1 MAQPDPGKDAKRIK
15 RMAEGIDLPED
26 DLRKMQIEMQI
37 DLGLDLRSSPDEV
50 HRVAREQD
58 EAHQAEMNALLEQL
72 KDKPPEVR
80 ERILEELERTSADKS
95 VFETAAKTKATSD
108 EPEPAPPEP
117 DPVEAAP
124 PEDDTRVDS
133 KVALVIAD
141 DNMHAWLS
149 VTPPQNGGRA
159 PNVRVLEEY
168 LKRKGVVWGVDKK
181 RLQLIA
187 TEVAEKNRQVT
198 DFEIATGRPVEE
210 GQNAEIIVKFEKI
223 EPGEFRGALDLT
235 DVVAIGRAIKG
246 MPLLQLKPA
255 ISGRNGMTVRGEEI
269 KAADVKSLQIETRR
283 NTKRAGDL
291 IVPEIDGIVYLYGS
305 AIMVKAYADAEVQVE
320 LDDEKMNAFVNLIP
334 AIGDGLKLTLEMT
347 REALRNAGITSGIDE
362 RMLADAIAKCEADK
376 MPLSRLPV
384 AKGTMPVNGAD
395 GKIMFRIRMQGSNEP
410 VEKDGGRVDYRE
422 KDSII
427 NIDENTLIAVQFPAQ
442 KKISDGI
449 TVTGDPI
456 PGKDGN
462 PVEIKVG
469 KNIESKPNDRGH
481 TEYYSKISGQV
492 VFADGVLDV
501 EPLFVVEK
509 NVDMSVGNID
519 FVGNVLVKGNVNDDF
534 TVKAGGDIEVR
545 GTVSAAHLVAG
556 RDIYIKGGVVARS
569 AGGLRAGNN
578 AVVRFAENASI
589 IANNTITI
597 DRAAMLSEVAAGN
610 AVICKKEK
618 GQIIGGHTIA
628 RNLIEVKE
636 LGSSSGTKT
645 EVTIGM
651 DFFQM
656 EQLNR
661 LTEELQKF
669 TRALEKIDGVLEKM
683 EKARLQDG
691 SIPAEIAASHTD
703 LLQKKLLVQ
712 RKLHDIRKQKVN
724 VLMEVADNRAGEL
737 IVLGTLY
744 TDVKINLGKTSH
756 ETHEQRDRQHVH
768 ADQQTGKLVIE
779 PWVPA
784 HDSGKRS

>member
-15 RMAEGIDLPED
+15 RMADGIDLPED
-26 DLRKMQIEMQI
+26 DLKKMQIEMQI

-50 HRVAREQD
+50 VRLAREQAT
-58 EAHQAEMNALLEQL
+58 AHQAEMDTLLEQL
-72 KDKPPEVR
+72 KDKPPEIR
-80 ERILEELERTSADKS
+80 ERILEEIERTNADKS
-95 VFETAAKTKATSD
+95 VFESASKTKIVEEPDPAPEPD
-108 EPEPAPPEP
+108 EPEPVAEAEP
-117 DPVEAAP
+117 VDT
-124 PEDDTRVDS
+124 TRVDS
-133 KVALVIAD
+133 KVALTVAED
-141 DNMHAWLS
+141 GMHAWLS
-149 VTPPQNGGRA
+149 VTPPKNGGRA
-159 PNVRVLEEY
+159 PNTRVLEEY
-168 LKRKGVVWGVDKK
+168 LKRKGVIWGIDKK
-181 RLQLIA
+181 RLQMVVL
-187 TEVAEKNRQVT
+187 EVSEKNRPVT
-198 DFEIATGRPVEE
+198 DFEIATGRDVEE
-210 GQNAEIIVKFEKI
+210 GQNAEIITKFEKVD
-223 EPGEFRGALDLT
+223 PSEFRGTIDMT
-235 DVVAIGRAIKG
+235 DVVAIGRAVKG

-291 IVPEIDGIVYLYGS
+291 IVPELDGIVYLYDS
-305 AIMVKAYADAEVQVE
+305 AILVKAYADAEVQIE

-334 AIGDGLKLTLEMT
+334 SVGDGLKLDMGIA
-347 REALRNAGITSGIDE
+347 REALTKAGITNGVNE
-362 RMLADAIAKCEADK
+362 RMLEDAITKCEADK

-384 AKGTMPVNGAD
+384 ARGTKPVNGSD
-395 GKIMFRIRMQGSNEP
+395 GKIMFKIRMQGSNEP

-427 NIDENTLIAVQFPAQ
+427 NIDDNTLIAVQFPAQ
-442 KKISDGI
+442 KKISDGM
-449 TVTGDPI
+449 TVTGETI
-456 PGKDGN
+456 PGTDGN
-462 PVEIKVG
+462 PVDIKLG
-469 KNIESKPNDRGH
+469 KNIDPRQNEKGH

-492 VFADGVLDV
+492 IFSDGLLDV

-509 NVDMSVGNID
+509 NVDMTVGNID

-545 GTVSAAHLVAG
+545 GTVSAAHLIAG
-556 RDIYIKGGVVARS
+556 RDIYVKGGVIARS

-578 AVVRFAENASI
+578 VVVRFAENASI
-589 IANNTITI
+589 IANQTITI
-597 DRAAMLSEVAAGN
+597 DRAAMLSEIAAGDSI
-610 AVICKKEK
+610 ICKKEK

-656 EQLNR
+656 EQLNS

-683 EKARLQDG
+683 EKARQEDG
-691 SIPAEIAASHTD
+691 TLPEELVTSHTD
-703 LLQKKLLVQ
+703 LMQKKLLVQ

-724 VLMEVADNRAGEL
+724 VLMDVADNRGGEL

-744 TDVKINLGKTSH
+744 TDVKINLGKTSL
-756 ETHEQRDRQHVH
+756 ETHEQRDRQHAH
-768 ADQQTGKLVIE
+768 ADPQTGKLIIE
-779 PWVPA
+779 PWVPP
-784 HDSGKRS
+784 HDTSKR